1 MSSPVITDR
10 DAADPRLGS
19 VLAERYR
26 LHSLLGEGGMGK
38 VYAAEHVLMRKRL
51 AVKVLHR
58 ELTLV
63 PEVVARFEREA
74 MAAANIDHP
83 NVAAATDFGRL
94 ADGSVFLVLEFVQ
107 GRSLREEIAQ
117 GPMAIERALHIARQI
132 GSGLRGAHA
141 HGIVHRDLKPENVM
155 LVEKEGDPDFVKV
168 LDFGVAKVPI
178 GEVPTQGTPI
188 SRAGMVFGTP
198 EYMAPEQALGEA
210 VDGRADLYALGVM
223 LFEML
228 AGERPFLSE
237 SPVGIL
243 GQQLSQSPPRF
254 ADRLGPGVVPPV
266 VERAVHR
273 LLSRDRHQR
282 PATAREVEDQL
293 SSLLVPSPSASGTRF
308 TLLTGTPAANLEF
321 EPPPS
326 SRGRHSQ
333 ASETTRSSLP
343 PEPESRFGALG
354 DWLAALPPRAAAF
367 RERLPSGLRDSLR
380 PVPPRALAAA
390 GLIGAGVVL
399 VLALAVAIVLG
410 RSLFSG
416 RTEERV
422 TPASPSAV
430 KRSSAPS
437 PASPSPATLP
447 VAPSDTTALERPPA
461 GASTVAGTVEGE
473 ALVQSA
479 WAESQKE
486 HHATALSLATRALAR
501 DPARAADDRLS
512 TVVFAAARRTASAKA
527 AFDLLDGP
535 MGGRGAELIWDLASD
550 AETPPGVRQR
560 AGRWLRSP
568 AFRRMASPALSLAA
582 DLRTARS
589 CEHARDLLAKAK
601 TIGDERSLTQLEA
614 WQVRT
619 GCGKK
624 QQEDCM
630 PCLRGD
636 VRLEEAIAAIRAR
649 PSPPWKTP

>member
-1 MSSPVITDR
+1 MSSPIITEL

-38 VYAAEHVLMRKRL
+38 VYAAEHVLMKKRL

-107 GRSLREEIAQ
+107 GRSLREEIAK
-117 GPMAIERALHIARQI
+117 GPMAVERALHIARQI
-132 GSGLRGAHA
+132 GSGLRGAHV

-178 GEVPTQGTPI
+178 GEMPTQGTPI

-198 EYMAPEQALGEA
+198 EYMAPEQALGEP

-254 ADRLGPGVVPPV
+254 ADRIGPGVVPPV

-273 LLSRDRHQR
+273 LLARDRHQR

-308 TLLTGTPAANLEF
+308 TLSTGTPAANAEF
-321 EPPPS
+321 DLPPS
-326 SRGRHSQ
+326 SQGRH
-333 ASETTRSSLP
+333 ARPSEATHSSLP

-354 DWLAALPPRAAAF
+354 DWFSALPPRAAAF

-390 GLIGAGVVL
+390 GLVGVGVVA
-399 VLALAVAIVLG
+399 VLALAVVIVLG
-410 RSLFSG
+410 RSLFSPG
-416 RTEERV
+416 AEQPVAPAQSAVARASAAG
-422 TPASPSAV
+422 PAS
-430 KRSSAPS
+430 AP
-437 PASPSPATLP
+437 PATLP
-447 VAPSDTTALERPPA
+447 AAPSDTTALNRPPA
-461 GASTVAGTVEGE
+461 GVGTGEGE

-479 WAESQKE
+479 WAESRKE
-486 HHATALSLATRALAR
+486 NYATALSLASRALAR

-512 TVVFAAARRTASAKA
+512 MVVFAAARRTATANA

-550 AETPPGVRQR
+550 AETPARVRQR

-568 AFRRMASPALSLAA
+568 SFRRMASPALSLAA

-589 CEHARDLLAKAK
+589 CEHARELLTKAK
-601 TIGDERSLTQLEA
+601 TVGDERSLTQLEA

-649 PSPPWKTP
+649 PAPPWKTP

>member
-1 MSSPVITDR
+1 MSSPIVTDR

-38 VYAAEHVLMRKRL
+38 VYAAEHVLMKKRL

-107 GRSLREEIAQ
+107 GRSLREEIAL
-117 GPMAIERALHIARQI
+117 GPMAVERALHIARQI
-132 GSGLRGAHA
+132 GSGLRGAHL
-141 HGIVHRDLKPENVM
+141 HGIVHRDLKPENIM

-198 EYMAPEQALGEA
+198 EYMAPEQALGEP

-243 GQQLSQSPPRF
+243 GQQLSQLPPRF
-254 ADRLGPGVVPPV
+254 ADRIGPGVVPPV

-273 LLSRDRHQR
+273 LLARDRHQR

-308 TLLTGTPAANLEF
+308 TLSTGTPAASPEF
-321 EPPPS
+321 DLPPS
-326 SRGRHSQ
+326 SQGRHARS
-333 ASETTRSSLP
+333 SEDTRSSLP

-390 GLIGAGVVL
+390 GLIGVAVVA
-399 VLALAVAIVLG
+399 VLALAVVIVLG
-410 RSLFSG
+410 RSLFTA
-416 RTEERV
+416 RAEERV
-422 TPASPSAV
+422 AAAPSAAT
-430 KRSSAPS
+430 RPSPPS
-437 PASPSPATLP
+437 PASAPPATLS
-447 VAPSDTTALERPPA
+447 VAPSDTTALHRLPA
-461 GASTVAGTVEGE
+461 GVGTGEGE

-479 WAESQKE
+479 WAESRKE
-486 HHATALSLATRALAR
+486 NHATALSLATRVLAR

-535 MGGRGAELIWDLASD
+535 MGARGAELIWDLASD
-550 AETPPGVRQR
+550 PETPGRVRER

-568 AFRRMASPALSLAA
+568 AFRRMASPALTLAA

-589 CEHARDLLAKAK
+589 CEHARELLTKAK
-601 TIGDERSLTQLEA
+601 SVGDERSLTQLEA

-649 PSPPWKTP
+649 PAPPWKTP